1 MSKFNDLNSKIFV
14 ALGVIVF
21 LVILLSS
28 SSVQM
33 EIFAA
38 VSERKALFDCTYDN
52 DKNKEICCDSSNNTL
67 KCMECN
73 VDLQTEQKYNCK
85 EIPPK
90 SNDAQPA
97 DSSKG
102 ASKLGQTDSKF
113 FGIGI
118 GIIRDGINP
127 EVYN

>member
-21 LVILLSS
+21 LVILLSELLS
-28 SSVQM
+28 SNGDFCCNPSG
-33 EIFAA
+33 
-38 VSERKALFDCTYDN
+38 KALFDCTYDN

-97 DSSKG
+97 DLVEAPQNLDKPIQNFSESE
-102 ASKLGQTDSKF
+102 SES
-113 FGIGI
+113 
-118 GIIRDGINP
+118 
-127 EVYN
+127 